1 MSNTDLRVNLEHVQ
15 ARIAAAEQAAGRPA
29 ESVRLVVVSKGHPA
43 EAIQELY
50 ELGVRDIG
58 ESYVQEAEG
67 KQLAVQGLAGLKWHM
82 IGHVQSRK
90 ADLVAGRF
98 DLVHSVDSLKLAER
112 LDRTAGEAGK
122 KLPVLLE
129 CNVSGEFSKHG
140 WAAQDPLRRVTLM
153 ETLEPVLALPNL
165 QVQGLMSIAPIVQH
179 AGQARPYFAETR
191 KFRDQLARRFWQTEW
206 GELSMGMSD
215 DFEVAIQEGAT
226 MVRVGTAILGT
237 RSYTK

>member
-1 MSNTDLRVNLEHVQ
+1 MSKAELRANLEQVQ
-15 ARIAAAEQAAGRPA
+15 ARIAAAAQAVGRA
-29 ESVRLVVVSKGHPA
+29 ADSVRLVVVTKGHPA

-58 ESYVQEAEG
+58 ESYVQEAEA
-67 KQLAVQGLAGLKWHM
+67 KQVAAHGLAELKWHM

-98 DLVHSVDSLKLAER
+98 DVVHSVDSLKLAER

-122 KLPVLLE
+122 KLPILLE

-179 AGQARPYFAETR
+179 AGQARPYFGETR
-191 KFRDQLARRFWQTEW
+191 KFRDQLARRFPQTEW

-226 MVRVGTAILGT
+226 MVRVGTAILGM